1 MTMLV
6 YEKLDDFI
14 EKLCTLE
21 KTTVIYMTVIHA
33 KAGDSH
39 VASIRIQ
46 YADENLLFHTFN
58 YTDGIESVKI
68 LNSQVLELIPDDG
81 SRKQLVKNY
90 EEDINDFEESVKT
103 EYEKAKAVFVQLGY
117 AKIVNAYAV

>member
-1 MTMLV
+1 MTTIV
-6 YEKLDDFI
+6 YENLNDFL
-14 EKLCTLE
+14 EKLNTLE

-33 KAGDSH
+33 KSVDSH

-46 YADENLLFHTFN
+46 FADENLLFHMFN
-58 YTDGIESVKI
+58 YTDGMNPVRI

-90 EEDINDFEESVKT
+90 EEEINDFEESVKT
-103 EYEKAKAVFVQLGY
+103 EYEKAKAVFIHLGFT
-117 AKIVNAYAV
+117 KIVSAYVV

>member
-1 MTMLV
+1 MTTIV
-6 YEKLDDFI
+6 YENLNDFL
-14 EKLCTLE
+14 EKLNTLE
-21 KTTVIYMTVIHA
+21 KTTTIYMTVIHA

-46 YADENLLFHTFN
+46 YADENLLFHMFN
-58 YTDGIESVKI
+58 YTDGMEPVKI

-103 EYEKAKAVFVQLGY
+103 EYEKAKAVFIQLGY
-117 AKIVNAYAV
+117 TKIVSAYAV